1 MPDRSLPALSTNG
14 RRLIHKLAELPRG
27 WLTAAALAEAI
38 GVSRRTVLRELPGI
52 EHWLTAAGFH
62 FLRSPGQ
69 GLLLDEEDRT
79 ALLQLLNAGSA
90 SDLPREER
98 RRRLLAALLA
108 AAGPRKVYALAREL
122 STSEHTLSADLQ
134 WAESWL
140 EPYAVHLCRRPG
152 VGIWLDGA
160 PDKRRR
166 AASALLR
173 SQLPEQALRLGR
185 PLALPGLL
193 SPETAEKTWATLRDF
208 ERTEGIYFSDAGFL
222 SLALHC
228 ALTIEQLRTRDWAPA
243 AAEKDASLRRAS
255 RLAARLEETF
265 GVTLPPA
272 EVRCL
277 ALYLEAYGGASETD
291 DWGSADTLILRD
303 IAVQLTTSVGRSLAI
318 DLSCYPSLAEDLC
331 CHLRPML
338 YRMEQGVPVENPQLQ
353 VIQTEY
359 APIWHATRA
368 ACDTVQQTLSLPPIP
383 DAEAGFLAMHFGAVL
398 ERESLTRM
406 RVCAMVVCPFGMAS
420 SKFLASQLLRDFP
433 SLHITASGSTRG
445 LSADRLREQGIDLLV
460 STVPLDIDFP
470 HVCINTVLQEQD
482 RAVLRSTLE
491 RLQTGQT
498 VPGKAGK
505 PAPADDSLRYAG
517 QLSAQL
523 LELLATMRIETVH
536 IPGTRG
542 ALITEAAKLFSPG
555 SPGPVERAL
564 LRRDALGGTYIKPLW
579 ALLLHCKTNLV
590 SGCRL
595 GYLRAEPPV
604 YEDGKIIR
612 GALVLLAPDV
622 EEGVPVE
629 VIQAVSALLIE
640 EPELIEALRAGEQ
653 SRAAAVLE
661 QGLNRRFRDAL
672 HRKWEGQPR
681 PENGQPGFAA
691 GRELPE

>member
-1 MPDRSLPALSTNG
+1 MPDRSLPALSANG
-14 RRLIHKLAELPRG
+14 RRLIQKLAELPRG

-38 GVSRRTVLRELPGI
+38 GVSRRTVLRELPGV

-69 GLLLDEEDRT
+69 GLLLDEEDCT
-79 ALLQLLNAGSA
+79 ALLRLLNAGS
-90 SDLPREER
+90 SSEIPREER

-134 WAESWL
+134 WAEAWL
-140 EPYAVHLCRRPG
+140 EPYTVQLCRRPG
-152 VGIWLDGA
+152 VGVWLEGA

-193 SPETAEKTWATLRDF
+193 SSETAEKTWAALRGF
-208 ERTEGIYFSDAGFL
+208 ERAEGIYFSDAGFL

-228 ALTIEQLRTRDWAPA
+228 ALTIEQLRAGDWAPA
-243 AAEKDASLRRAS
+243 AAEKNASLRRAS
-255 RLAARLEETF
+255 RLAARLEEAF
-265 GVTLPPA
+265 GVELPPA

-277 ALYLEAYGGASETD
+277 ALYMEAYGGAAETD
-291 DWGSADTLILRD
+291 DWGSADALVLRD
-303 IAVQLTTSVGRSLAI
+303 IAVQLTASVGRALAI

-359 APIWHATRA
+359 APIWRATRA
-368 ACDTVQQTLSLPPIP
+368 ACDEVQQALSLPPIP

-398 ERESLTRM
+398 ERESLMRM

-460 STVPLDIDFP
+460 STVPLDMDFP

-482 RAVLRSTLE
+482 RAVLRSALE
-491 RLQTGQT
+491 RLQTGRT
-498 VPGKAGK
+498 PPKKAGK
-505 PAPADDSLRYAG
+505 AAPADSLRYAG

-523 LELLATMRIETVH
+523 LELLATLRIETVH

-542 ALITEAAKLFSPG
+542 ALIAEAAKLFSPEA
-555 SPGPVERAL
+555 PGPVERAL

-622 EEGVPVE
+622 EEHVPVE

-640 EPELIEALRAGEQ
+640 EPELIEALRDGNQ
-653 SRAAAVLE
+653 PRAAAILE

-672 HRKWEGQPR
+672 HRKWEGQIMPD
-681 PENGQPGFAA
+681 GSQPGIAEC
-691 GRELPE
+691 RELPE